1 MRISLEVR
9 SCPPV
14 FLPRF
19 GRLTGVF
26 LCPQI
31 LKDAV
36 MFNWQITNLKSIV
49 RSEFLR
55 GGDYLRMP

>member
-14 FLPRF
+14 FFTSVWVSHRGF
-19 GRLTGVF
+19 F
-26 LCPQI
+26 MPQI

-36 MFNWQITNLKSIV
+36 MFNWQITNLESIV
-49 RSEFLR
+49 RAEFLR
-55 GGDYLRMP
+55 GADDSCMP